1 MHKRAK
7 KMAPSKQ
14 VHFRLRQSTIDML
27 RAILADSGH
36 RSMASLA
43 DEILG
48 RELARML
55 RERETDGES

>member
-1 MHKRAK
+1 
-7 KMAPSKQ
+7 MAPSKQ

-27 RAILADSGH
+27 RAILADSSH

-48 RELARML
+48 RELTRML
-55 RERETDGES
+55 RERETNGQS

>member
-1 MHKRAK
+1 
-7 KMAPSKQ
+7 MAPSKE
-14 VHFRLRQSTIDML
+14 VHLRLRQSTVDML
-27 RAILADSGH
+27 RAVLTNSGH

-48 RELARML
+48 RELEKML